1 MQAED
6 YTIIDQYL
14 RNQLAAEDR
23 QAFEA
28 RLAREPELAE
38 ALEFARHAHAFL
50 GRQVERDALKTQL
63 KRLGDQHFQGQG
75 SQPPQAKGQLRR
87 LWPVLAIAATVALI
101 LTINFLL
108 PQPSLYDQ
116 FGQHQPLFLT
126 EKSTDAPN
134 TASMEAAFN
143 NGKYGEALPLLQ
155 AYTLENPTDTLA
167 LLYQGICLL
176 ETNQLPAATNL
187 FAAIQQGQSALKP
200 EAIWYLALTALKEE
214 KPVQCRQWLQT
225 IPAESDRYQAAQDLL
240 KKL

>member
-1 MQAED
+1 MQPED
-6 YTIIDQYL
+6 YTLIDQYL
-14 RNQLAAEDR
+14 RNQLAGEAR

-28 RLAREPELAE
+28 RLDREPELAE
-38 ALEFARHAHAFL
+38 ALEFARHAQAFL
-50 GRQVERDALKTQL
+50 GRQVERDALKSQL

-134 TASMEAAFN
+134 TAPLETAFN
-143 NGKYGEALPLLQ
+143 NGQYAEALPLLQ
-155 AYTLENPTDTLA
+155 AYTQSNPTDTLA
-167 LLYQGICLL
+167 LLYQGICLM
-176 ETNQLPAATNL
+176 ETNQLTAATSI
-187 FAAIQQGQSALKP
+187 FSAIQQGQSALQA
-200 EAIWYLALTALKEE
+200 EATWYLALTALKEE
-214 KPVQCRQWLQT
+214 KPAQCRQWLQT
-225 IPAESDRYQAAQDLL
+225 ISADSDRYQAAQDLL